1 VTTEWDRDEIPK
13 TDLRAP
19 AKRPVVPSGLRLIV
33 LSGPDQGQ
41 QLALTEGTYYVGKA
55 HGCDLV
61 LTDGAVSRQHLELRM
76 MPDGVAVRDLG
87 STNGSFYG
95 GARFTDV
102 TVGAGTVIT
111 IGDTEL
117 KLVTAEDAQRVMA
130 LPPSAATR
138 FGGLIGASLKMR
150 EVYGLL
156 ERVAQSDIA
165 VLIHGETGTG
175 KELCAEAIHQ
185 ASSRARGPFVIC
197 DLAGVSRS
205 LIESELFGHV
215 RGAFTGADRDR
226 EGAFQQAH
234 GGTIFI
240 DEIGEL
246 ELEMQPRLLRALE
259 QRKVKPVGSGVY
271 REVDVRVIAATNRD
285 LAAEV
290 RAGRFRDDLY
300 HRLAVVTVTLPPLR
314 ERREDVALL
323 VRAFLE
329 EKLPGRDVRVPPETL
344 ALLGDYDWPGN
355 VRELRNVVERALS
368 LMPKDGPGGPGS
380 LVLEPGLLGL
390 EPPPAAMPPIPSS
403 VSGEPIAGPW
413 GALGPADARFREAKE
428 RLIAA
433 WERDYVTQLLRRA
446 GGNVSRA
453 AREGGIDRVYLHRL
467 MKKHG
472 ITFTPDED

>member
-1 VTTEWDRDEIPK
+1 MTTEWDRDEIPK

-19 AKRPVVPSGLRLIV
+19 AKRPVVPSGLRVIV

-41 QLALTEGTYYVGKA
+41 QLALGEGTYYVGKA

-76 MPDGVAVRDLG
+76 LPDGVAVRDLG

-102 TVGAGTVIT
+102 LVGAGAVIV

-150 EVYGLL
+150 EIYGLL
-156 ERVAQSDIA
+156 ERVAQSEIA

-185 ASSRARGPFVIC
+185 ASSRARQPFVIC

-314 ERREDVALL
+314 ERRDDVALL

-344 ALLGDYDWPGN
+344 ALLSDYDWPGN

-368 LMPKDGPGGPGS
+368 LMPKDGPHGA
-380 LVLEPGLLGL
+380 VLEPGLLGL
-390 EPPPAAMPPIPSS
+390 EPPPSLAAPHVASS
-403 VSGEPIAGPW
+403 SGEPTSSQW

-428 RLIAA
+428 RLITA
-433 WERDYVTQLLRRA
+433 WERDYVSELLRRA

-472 ITFTPDED
+472 ITFGPADE

>member
-1 VTTEWDRDEIPK
+1 MVTEWDRDEIPK

-33 LSGPDQGQ
+33 LSGPDQGAQ
-41 QLALTEGTYYVGKA
+41 ITLGEGTYYVGKA

-61 LTDGAVSRQHLELRM
+61 LTDAAVSRQHLELKM

-95 GARFTDV
+95 GARFTNV
-102 TVGAGTVIT
+102 TVGAGAVIT

-117 KLVTAEDAQRVMA
+117 KLVTAEDANRVMA

-156 ERVAQSDIA
+156 ERVAQSEIA

-314 ERREDVALL
+314 ERRDDVALL
-323 VRAFLE
+323 VRAFLD
-329 EKLPGRDVRVPPETL
+329 EKLPGRDVRIPPETL
-344 ALLGDYDWPGN
+344 ALLTDYDWPGN

-368 LMPKDGPGGPGS
+368 LMPKDGPTA
-380 LVLEPGLLGL
+380 VLEPGLLGL
-390 EPPPAAMPPIPSS
+390 EPPPATGLPSGIGAAS
-403 VSGEPIAGPW
+403 STGEATAGPW
-413 GALGPADARFREAKE
+413 GALGPGDARFREAKE
-428 RLIAA
+428 RLITA
-433 WERDYVTQLLRRA
+433 WERDYVSELLRRA